1 MIKLEDIATPRS
13 SLPQSALLVVA
24 VALIDPRGHVLMHQ
38 RPRSA
43 VHGGLWEF
51 PGGKLEP
58 GETPEAAAV
67 REMAEELGVAL
78 AVDAL
83 SSVGFA
89 SGLTAS
95 FADGRRRPLVILLY
109 AARRWEGEPVLH
121 EGEAMAWL
129 PVEEIAGL
137 AMPELDY
144 PLARALE
151 AWLGKNPG
159 A

>member
-1 MIKLEDIATPRS
+1 MMELEESATPS
-13 SLPQSALLVVA
+13 PLTPPSALLVVA
-24 VALIDPRGHVLMHQ
+24 VALIDERGHVLMHQ

-67 REMAEELGVAL
+67 REIAEELGVVL
-78 AVDAL
+78 AVEAL
-83 SSVGFA
+83 SGVGFA

-109 AARRWEGEPVLH
+109 AARGWEGEPVLH

-129 PVEEIAGL
+129 PVAEIAGL